1 MKKDIVIVGGGT
13 AGWIT
18 ALYTQKIFPEDNI
31 VLVESSEIG
40 ILGAGEG
47 STPMLV
53 DLLDFLEI
61 PISELIKNTQTT
73 LKQGIKFTNW
83 NKNNEYYFHGFE
95 SHKEGLSENFLDS
108 AFSPYFIEKIP
119 VARFLNYINSEKSYE
134 NLPCLSSY
142 KNNVVFKLKED
153 PSINLNPIFDFNQY
167 GAFSIHFDA
176 IRLANYFSKIAQS
189 RGVKRIDGLVNS
201 VEFNNSGDIKKIKLD
216 DGKMLDVDFLFDCS
230 GFARFFIGKQF
241 KSEWVS
247 FKDYLPM
254 KKAIPFF
261 LEIDKEN
268 IPPYTESIAMNY
280 GWMWKIPL
288 QHRYGC
294 GYVFDTDFIDE
305 DMAKLEVE
313 NFLGHEIAVPKTFN
327 FDPGCYK
334 EVWIKNCMSIG
345 LASSFLEPLEATA
358 IWQIVLQLR
367 SLFSKK
373 ESMFNRN
380 EKIISYFNERYLK
393 ETTEISYFIY
403 LHYLT
408 NKENTPFWKD
418 FIKNNP
424 IPTAL
429 DEIIT
434 KVKFSLLSEND
445 NLGIFGKESYY
456 QIADGLSILD
466 KENIKSIYINNNLSI
481 FNNII
486 NKQNSLND
494 ILSDGFVSHSN
505 FIKCLGG
512 LSE

>member
-1 MKKDIVIVGGGT
+1 MKNIVIIGGGT

-18 ALYTQKIFPEDNI
+18 ALYTKKIFPQENI
-31 VLVESSEIG
+31 VLVESKDIG

-53 DLLDFLEI
+53 ELLDFLEI
-61 PISELIKNTQTT
+61 PISELIKNTKTT
-73 LKQGIKFTNW
+73 IKQGIKFTNW
-83 NKNNEYYFHGFE
+83 NKNNKHYFHGFDI
-95 SHKEGLSENFLDS
+95 HQQNLSENFLNDELHE
-108 AFSPYFIEKIP
+108 YFIEKIP
-119 VARFLNYINSEKSYE
+119 VSRFFNYLNSKGPYE
-134 NLPCLSSY
+134 NLSCLSSY
-142 KNNVVFKLKED
+142 KNNTVFKLKEK
-153 PSINLNPIFDFNQY
+153 PSINSNPILDFNQY
-167 GAFSIHFDA
+167 GAFSVHFDA
-176 IRLANYFSKIAQS
+176 TRLAKFFSEIAQS
-189 RGVKRIDGLVNS
+189 RGVKKLEGLVDN
-201 VEFNNSGDIKKIKLD
+201 VEFDNNRNIKKIKLES
-216 DGKMLDVDFLFDCS
+216 GETLDIDFLFDCT

-241 KSEWVS
+241 KSEWIS

-268 IPPYTESIAMNY
+268 IPPYTESIAMKY

-313 NFLGHEIAVPKTFN
+313 SFLGHEITVPKTFN

-334 EVWIKNCMSIG
+334 EVWIKNCMSVG
-345 LASSFLEPLEATA
+345 LASSFLEPLEASA

-380 EKIISYFNERYLK
+380 EKIISYFNKNYLK

-408 NKENTPFWKD
+408 NKENTDFWKD
-418 FIKNNP
+418 YTKNNP
-424 IPTAL
+424 MPNRL

-434 KVKFSLLSEND
+434 KLKLSILTESENT
-445 NLGIFGKESYY
+445 GIFGKESYY

-466 KENIKSIYINNNLSI
+466 KESIKNIYINNNLSI

-486 NKQNSLND
+486 DKQNKLND
-494 ILSDGFVSHSN
+494 IVSDGFISHSN
-505 FIKCLGG
+505 FLKYLGG
-512 LSE
+512 LI